1 MVVSFLLYIFDPNQL
16 KHIPMEKFDYQIVT
30 SDNKWEGG
38 GVQETKEE
46 IKQAVKE
53 IGERLN
59 YEGRFEE
66 IIVFIA
72 PKMEQF
78 TDSTFD

>member
-1 MVVSFLLYIFDPNQL
+1 
-16 KHIPMEKFDYQIVT
+16 MEKFDYQIVT

-38 GVQETKEE
+38 GTQATKEE
-46 IKQAVKE
+46 IKQAINE

-59 YEGRFEE
+59 DEGRYEE
-66 IIVFIA
+66 LVIFIA

-78 TDSTFD
+78 TDSTFL